1 VGADK
6 LETLIATLHDL
17 EALIATLGELESL
30 HPNR

>member
-17 EALIATLGELESL
+17 EAL
-30 HPNR
+30 HPTAAKPEAEQR